1 MARTENDTVFKE
13 VIEVILQNG
22 LEGLP
27 DALSIIINEAMRV
40 ERSRTLQAG
49 PYERSETRIGYANG
63 YKPKTLNS
71 RVGQLFL
78 SVPQVRGEGGG
89 SVCQYH
95 FGTRLKV
102 VSHPLADFL
111 LKVTIVNL
119 RWSPVIQ
126 TLVRSVMVV
135 KSHILLKVE
144 PALPNALVGL
154 QIYLR

>member
-102 VSHPLADFL
+102 VSQYAVLCSPLWISP
-111 LKVTIVNL
+111 IVPLFKPMTAFNKKCAKK
-119 RWSPVIQ
+119 I
-126 TLVRSVMVV
+126 
-135 KSHILLKVE
+135 
-144 PALPNALVGL
+144 
-154 QIYLR
+154 